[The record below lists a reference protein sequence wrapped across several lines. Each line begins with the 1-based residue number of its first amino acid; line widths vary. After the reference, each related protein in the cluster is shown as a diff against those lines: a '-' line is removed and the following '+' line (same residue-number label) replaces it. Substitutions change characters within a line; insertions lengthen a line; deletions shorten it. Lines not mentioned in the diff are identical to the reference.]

1 LEYGSILYFEGSD
14 FVVVDERCSSSIAG
28 ALFDYRSVEMTEKKP
43 IIRVVAAAIER
54 SNQYLITQR
63 RATAVLP
70 LLWEFPGGKVEPGE
84 SDPAAL
90 IREIKS
96 RLDVTVEVGLLL
108 SAVRKE
114 YTNYTVDLH
123 LYSCSIVE
131 GEPRAAAVNTFRWAT
146 VQEFDS
152 LQFTPADQESMDRLL
167 GVTKVIV

>member
-1 LEYGSILYFEGSD
+1 MTDS
-14 FVVVDERCSSSIAG
+14 
-28 ALFDYRSVEMTEKKP
+28 TEKKP

-54 SNQYLITQR
+54 DNKYLITQR

-70 LLWEFPGGKVEPGE
+70 LLWEFPGGRVEPGE
-84 SDPAAL
+84 TDPVAL
-90 IREIKS
+90 AREIKA
-96 RLDVTVEVGLLL
+96 RLDVSVQVDLLL

-114 YTNYTVDLH
+114 YSTYTVDLH
-123 LYSCSIVE
+123 LYSCTILN

-167 GVTKVIV
+167 GINPKTKA

>member
-1 LEYGSILYFEGSD
+1 
-14 FVVVDERCSSSIAG
+14 
-28 ALFDYRSVEMTEKKP
+28 MTMTENAEKKP

-54 SNQYLITQR
+54 ANQYLITQR

-70 LLWEFPGGKVEPGE
+70 LLWEFPGGKVEAGE
-84 SDPAAL
+84 SDPVAL
-90 IREIKS
+90 SREIFA
-96 RLDVTVEVGLLL
+96 RLGVTIEVGMLL

-123 LYSCSIVE
+123 LYSCSITE
-131 GEPRAAAVNTFRWAT
+131 GEPKALAVNTFRWAT

-167 GVTKVIV
+167 GVKQP